1 MCKVRAVG
9 LYTHRILIPYQAM
22 FGSFSVPHLALHL
35 ATSLPGRELW
45 MSSSRVHCSIEISV
59 VTLGQITSR
68 ALHCLHHFQ
77 LVRLCMMETR
87 ARHEE
92 PSAEHTVQ
100 LSFHL
105 LHLRHDGRNC
115 HTHTPISWLH
125 TSGPRRAEP
134 QPNRTQAVKHSFQD
148 CGSVGHASTTPN
160 MSMSSFPVLSV
171 CGASLPLVH
180 FVSSPP
186 RSRARA
192 RPMCVTACRKKVKEM
207 CKMTAQLCSERP
219 MEERRIHAT
228 ATRVHRV
235 QRSIKVCTSCN

>member
-125 TSGPRRAEP
+125 TSVLVVLNHSPTARKLSSTPFRIVEVWDTPLQP
-134 QPNRTQAVKHSFQD
+134 QT
-148 CGSVGHASTTPN
+148 
-160 MSMSSFPVLSV
+160 
-171 CGASLPLVH
+171 
-180 FVSSPP
+180 
-186 RSRARA
+186 
-192 RPMCVTACRKKVKEM
+192 
-207 CKMTAQLCSERP
+207 
-219 MEERRIHAT
+219 
-228 ATRVHRV
+228 
-235 QRSIKVCTSCN
+235 